1 MVVIHPDY
9 GVVVGK
15 ETAFRNAVILDLNL
29 HSPYELK
36 GAFSGSLASFS
47 VAVLHVL

>member
-15 ETAFRNAVILDLNL
+15 ETEFRNAVILDLNL
-29 HSPYELK
+29 HSPYEHNSLK
-36 GAFSGSLASFS
+36 VHS
-47 VAVLHVL
+47 VVL